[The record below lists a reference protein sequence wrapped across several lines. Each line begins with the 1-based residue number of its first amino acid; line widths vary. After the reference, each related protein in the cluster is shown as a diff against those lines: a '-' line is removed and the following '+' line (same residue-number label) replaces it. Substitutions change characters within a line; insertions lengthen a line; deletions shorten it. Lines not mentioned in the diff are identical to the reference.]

1 MDKTKYKLIDAF
13 FVWGLCLL
21 IFGVVGGL
29 LSSKIGIWAYYLC
42 EAVAIGVVLL
52 VANRTGLKKKQ
63 LWVMGDRSLSVTSGA
78 ALTWAGA
85 LLAAIPIFLFLHLL
99 VPNFAVT
106 CFHVYDYTASHI
118 AVGGYVLLTAISE
131 TLLFDGFLYQR
142 VKGLPHRWQ
151 TQLVLGIAYGLYH
164 LDLYVLLPL
173 TLAGIAIA
181 YVRTHSDGLLLPFVL
196 RLATVSVSLAYM
208 QVSDSA
214 EALAGSAMGLL
225 QVVGFAMIF
234 LGAAVPA
241 GALGTRLMGSWR
253 ARSVFENYM
262 IVIVAIVLIASGCGI
277 ASL

>member
-21 IFGVVGGL
+21 CFGIVGKL
-29 LSSKIGIWAYYLC
+29 LSSVIGIWAYCLC
-42 EAVAIGVVLL
+42 ELLAVGIVLA
-52 VANRTGLKKKQ
+52 VSKRTGLKMQQ
-63 LWVMGDRSLSVTSGA
+63 LWAVGERTLAITSGS
-78 ALTWAGA
+78 ALVWAGA

-106 CFHVYDYTASHI
+106 SFHIYDHTDSHI
-118 AVGGYVLLTAISE
+118 AVALFILVASVSE

-142 VKGLPHRWQ
+142 VRGLPHRWMV
-151 TQLVLGIAYGLYH
+151 QLLLGVAYGLYH
-164 LDLYVLLPL
+164 LDLYALLPL
-173 TLAGIAIA
+173 TLAGIAIS
-181 YVRTHSDGLLLPFVL
+181 YVRTHSKGMLLPFVL
-196 RLATVSVSLAYM
+196 RLATVTLSLAYL

-234 LGAAVPA
+234 VGAALPA
-241 GALGTRLMGSWR
+241 GALGTRLMGSWK
-253 ARSVFENYM
+253 ANSIYEHYM
-262 IVIVAIVLIASGCGI
+262 IVIVAIILIASGCGI

>member
-21 IFGVVGGL
+21 LFAVVGGL
-29 LSSKIGIWAYYLC
+29 LSSVIGIWAFYIC
-42 EAVAIGVVLL
+42 EIAAAGVVLF
-52 VANRTGLKKKQ
+52 VADRTGLKKKQ
-63 LWVMGDRSLSVTSGA
+63 LLAAGECSFSVTSGA
-78 ALTWAGA
+78 ALAWAGA
-85 LLAAIPIFLFLHLL
+85 LLAAIPFFLFSHLL

-106 CFHVYDYTASHI
+106 SFHIYDYTTSHLAVAGFILI
-118 AVGGYVLLTAISE
+118 AAISE

-142 VKGLPHRWQ
+142 VKGVPRRWLF
-151 TQLVLGIAYGLYH
+151 QLMLGVAYGLYH

-173 TLAGIAIA
+173 TLAGIAIS

-196 RLATVSVSLAYM
+196 RLATITASLAYM

-214 EALAGSAMGLL
+214 EALAGSAMGVL

-234 LGAAVPA
+234 IGAAIPA
-241 GALGTRLMGSWR
+241 GALGTRLMGSWK
-253 ARSVFENYM
+253 AHSVFENTM